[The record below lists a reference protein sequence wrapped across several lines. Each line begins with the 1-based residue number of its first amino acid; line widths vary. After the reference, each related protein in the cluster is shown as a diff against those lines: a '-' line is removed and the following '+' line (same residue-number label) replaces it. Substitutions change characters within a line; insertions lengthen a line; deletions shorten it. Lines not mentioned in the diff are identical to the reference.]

1 MIIFY
6 FLGVDYNL
14 PSSVFIFNSSVNE
27 HCVSFVPLEDDIIE
41 NTETVVVLLSTD
53 DPAVNFDISRETVD
67 ITDND
72 SKIRIAFNT

>member
-1 MIIFY
+1 M
-6 FLGVDYNL
+6 

-41 NTETVVVLLSTD
+41 NTETVDVLLSTS
-53 DPAVNFDISRETVD
+53 DPAVNFDISRETVS

-72 SKIRIAFNT
+72 SKIQFRVTFNT

>member
-1 MIIFY
+1 M
-6 FLGVDYNL
+6 

-27 HCVSFVPLEDDIIE
+27 HCVSFVPLEDDVIE